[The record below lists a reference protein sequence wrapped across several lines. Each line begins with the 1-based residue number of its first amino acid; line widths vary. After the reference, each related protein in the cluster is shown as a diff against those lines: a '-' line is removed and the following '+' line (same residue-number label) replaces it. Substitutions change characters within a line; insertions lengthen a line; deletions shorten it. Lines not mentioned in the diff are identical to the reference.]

1 MEIFSRWN
9 ELKKSGEFEQEKCEL
24 AQTTL
29 LTKLLVPRTVKDA
42 LASNVAMLSTIR
54 KYMGDE
60 ATKDALIETIAYAAG
75 LLNIGKNLQPHQIE
89 FLADEILRDWY
100 WLKLSEIKF
109 VMMEGVRGN
118 YGQIYDCLDFRTVM
132 EWLGKYDEQR
142 TEIVERDSQ
151 RAHIEAKSENV
162 KPMPMPKEV
171 SALADKLKH
180 PFDRELPEFEPD
192 EFFEKMVKDEWGA
205 KPESERKGTF
215 ETFRFLRIQQVK
227 NSFRK

>member
-1 MEIFSRWN
+1 MALLSIGKN
-9 ELKKSGEFEQEKCEL
+9 AKSIS
-24 AQTTL
+24 
-29 LTKLLVPRTVKDA
+29 PRTVKEA
-42 LASNVAMLSTIR
+42 LTVEVATLATIR

-60 ATKDALIETIAYAAG
+60 TTKDALIETIAYAAG

-215 ETFRFLRIQQVK
+215 ETLRFLRIQQVK